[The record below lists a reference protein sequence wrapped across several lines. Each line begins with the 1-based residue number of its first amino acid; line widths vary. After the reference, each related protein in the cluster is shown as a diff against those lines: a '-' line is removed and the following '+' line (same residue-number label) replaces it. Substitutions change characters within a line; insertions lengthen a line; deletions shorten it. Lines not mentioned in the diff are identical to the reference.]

1 MADKQD
7 KADLESIEGRL
18 HEQDETIDVSSSK
31 QRRDS
36 AVADIPSSAEAVVT
50 PPKALIT
57 ALAGREGA
65 ACDQAFVV
73 VWPKGEWKGMPVTG
87 YCAEP
92 LCITT
97 GQCTGTRFV
106 PHIDQWT
113 TTDPELRSRRKLTRN
128 EIVAAVRAMARR
140 AAQQTGR
147 DEERTDKEILA
158 HVKMVWIKT
167 IEAIKGQGGKWV
179 N

>member
-1 MADKQD
+1 MSD
-7 KADLESIEGRL
+7 DLEDIADRL
-18 HEQDETIDVSSSK
+18 HEQDEDIEVSSSK

-36 AVADIPSSAEAVVT
+36 AVADIPTEAEAIVT
-50 PPKALIT
+50 PPKALIK
-57 ALAGREGA
+57 ALDGREGA

-73 VWPKGEWKGMPVTG
+73 VWPKGEWKGMPLSG

-106 PHIDQWT
+106 PHLDQWT
-113 TTDPELRSRRKLTRN
+113 TTDVDLRRRRRPEPR
-128 EIVAAVRAMARR
+128 EIVAGVRAMARR

-147 DEERTDKEILA
+147 DEDRTDKEILA
-158 HVKMVWIKT
+158 HVKMVWLKT
-167 IEAIKGQGGKWV
+167 IASIRGQGGGWTR
-179 N
+179 